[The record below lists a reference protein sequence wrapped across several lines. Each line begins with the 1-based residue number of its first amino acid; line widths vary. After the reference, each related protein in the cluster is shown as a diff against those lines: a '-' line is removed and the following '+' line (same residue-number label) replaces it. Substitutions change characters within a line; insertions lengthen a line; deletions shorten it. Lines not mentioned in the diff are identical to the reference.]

1 MEGGDLRM
9 SSIDQRVV
17 QVMFDNKQFEVGI
30 AQSRDSLGRFTK
42 GLQLTGATKGLND
55 VSTAANGMKLDGL
68 ANGIDSIANRFKTM
82 SVIGITALTNITNKI
97 VDAGIQLAKSFVIDP
112 IKDGFNNYETQINA
126 TQTILANT
134 AAAGTKLKDVT
145 KVLGQLNTYANQ
157 TVYNFSDMTKNI
169 GTFTAAGVGLKD
181 SVSSIKGIAN
191 LAAMSGSTSEQAS
204 TAMYQLSQAIA
215 AGSVKLQDWNS
226 VVNAGLGGKTF
237 QTALENTARA
247 SGVAI
252 DKIIKKQG
260 GFRNSLQKGWLTSD
274 ILTKTLS
281 QFTGDLSL
289 KQIEAMGYT
298 KKQAEQVMAL
308 GKVAVDSATKIKT
321 MSQLTQ
327 ALKEE
332 VGTAYAAIFKTIFGD
347 IGQATDLFTNIHNVA
362 ETALTAPIYALNTLL
377 QGWDKLGGRKVLIQ
391 GLADAF
397 KVLSSVMKIIGSAF
411 REIFP
416 PTTAKQLYDM
426 TVSFRDFIERLKL
439 GGTTANELKRTFAGA
454 FAVLGIGWDIVKAI
468 GKELFTLFSVVGQGS
483 GSVLKTSA
491 SVGDFLVKL
500 KQTIEQG
507 KFLNKFFAEFNKI
520 VAIPIALLRQLGTYL
535 GSLFDKFDG
544 SKAEKSLDGVAKK
557 LTPVAEL
564 GKLAQTAWSKLLGAL
579 GALGKYLDPFVK
591 KIADLGKKMASS
603 LQGGLS
609 GLNFDTVLNTI
620 NTVLFGGIVLLLKRF
635 VDKFHG
641 GGSGPLTGLT
651 HAITE
656 SFDELSG
663 TLKTMQGT
671 LKAATLLEIAAAV
684 GILTLSVMEL
694 SKIDQAGLVRSSVA
708 ITVMFTQL
716 TTAMAIFSRFIGTA
730 GFAKMPFLM
739 GSLILLAAA
748 VDILAS
754 AVRKLAALNWN
765 SLSKGLTGLSVI
777 LGSLVATMRLMGN
790 PEGMIAAGLG
800 MIALAKAVD
809 ILVKAVTSLGGQS
822 WETLG
827 KGLAG
832 VAGLLVSLALFTKF
846 AAADKAGALQ
856 GLGIILLATG
866 IKILASSMKTFASF
880 SWTQI
885 AKSLILLGGALGIIA
900 VALMLIP
907 PTSVLSAAAVLIVAA
922 SLGLIGEA
930 LAKMGSMSWMT
941 IAKGLVSLAGA
952 LVIISAALIL
962 IPPTSVLSAVAI
974 LVVAASLGMIADAL
988 AKMGGMSWGA
998 IAKSLVELA
1007 VSLGVIAV
1015 AMILMTEA
1023 LPGAAALLV
1032 VAGALLVL
1040 LPVLQAFGNMSWGD
1054 IAKSLLMLAGVF
1066 VILGLAGLVLGAL
1079 TPVLIALGIA
1089 VVLLGGGM
1097 LLAGAGVF
1105 LFAAGLTALSVAGAA
1120 GAAAIVGIVT
1130 ALLGLIPTVMKEIG
1144 LGIVAFAKTI
1154 STAGPAI
1161 TSAITVVIEALIDAI
1176 AKLIPKVVLT
1186 MLKLLTMLLQAL
1198 ATYVPKMVVAG
1209 LNLITGVLNGIASKL
1224 PGVINAAAN
1233 VVVAFLNGISA
1244 AIPKVIQAAVN
1255 LVLNFINSLAAAIRK
1270 NSPAVGLAG
1279 ANLGKAI
1286 VEGMITG
1293 LASGIGSIQSA
1304 ATNVAKSAIDAAKKA
1319 LNINSPSK
1327 EFIKIGQ
1334 SVNEGFYK
1342 GLTTGNYKDVDK
1354 AFQNLRDQLANTI
1367 NSNDQQ
1373 MVNLENKLAKLESA
1387 RHKNRSEISAT
1398 KQALAQLNSEH
1409 AKEVAAYA
1417 EVTKGLNKQH
1427 AALDAVDKKY
1437 QAVTASL
1444 NNANTALAN
1453 AIKTRDDYN
1462 KQITDQFNT
1471 LPTIATGETVAT
1483 YDASLADQIEKTKE
1497 FANVLQRLRRFGLGD
1512 VAYKELLSQGI
1523 SALPF
1528 AQQLLDGGKASI
1540 GQINNLDS
1548 QLATA
1553 ASALGKTASTDLYQ
1567 AAVNSAQGLV
1577 DGLKHQQ
1584 AALEKQMEILADAMV
1599 NAIKK
1604 KLGIKSPSTVFAEV
1618 GGYSAQGIAQGLTEM
1633 SGIVEDAAGGVG
1645 KKAVA
1650 ALSKSL
1656 AGLSDMV
1663 TTNVNINPTITP
1675 VLDLSGVKKDAAQ
1688 IGTMLGAQSLSVQ
1701 SAYSKAVNA
1710 SAGYMS
1716 NASAIAAAT
1725 SVTQTATKTATP
1737 MAVFNQYNTSP
1748 TALSAADIYRQ
1759 TKNQLS
1765 QARGIYVFQDG
1776 SP

>member
-82 SVIGITALTNITNKI
+82 SVIGITALTNITNKVI
-97 VDAGIQLAKSFVIDP
+97 DAGVALAKSFVLDP

-145 KVLGQLNTYANQ
+145 KVLAELNTYANQ

-247 SGVAI
+247 SGVNI
-252 DKIIKKQG
+252 DKIIKKAG
-260 GFRNSLQKGWLTSD
+260 SFRESLQKGWITSN

-347 IGQATDLFTNIHNVA
+347 IGQATTLFTAIHNVA

-377 QGWDKLGGRKVLIQ
+377 EGWDKLGGRKVLIQ
-391 GLADAF
+391 GLSDAF
-397 KVLSSVMKIIGSAF
+397 QVLSSVMKIIGSAF

-416 PTTAKQLYDM
+416 PTTAKQLYEM
-426 TVSFRDFIERLKL
+426 TVSFRDFIERLKI
-439 GGTTANELKRTFAGA
+439 GGTTANELKRTFAGV
-454 FAVLGIGWDIVKAI
+454 FAVLGIGWDLVKAV
-468 GKELFTLFSVVGQGS
+468 GKELGLLFGTVTKGS
-483 GSVLKTSA
+483 GGVIKTTA
-491 SVGDFLVKL
+491 SIGDFLVKL

-507 KFLNKFFAEFNKI
+507 QFLNKFFTEFNKI
-520 VAIPIALLRQLGTYL
+520 IAVPISLLQELGRYL
-535 GSLFDKFDG
+535 GQLFDKFDG
-544 SKAEKSLDGVAKK
+544 SKAEKSLEGVATK

-564 GKLAQTAWSKLLGAL
+564 GKLAQVAWMKLLDAL
-579 GALGKYLDPFVK
+579 GAVGRYLDPFVK
-591 KIADLGKKMASS
+591 KIADFGKKMAAS
-603 LQGGLS
+603 LSGGLS
-609 GLNFDTVLNTI
+609 TLNFSDVLNTI
-620 NTVLFGGIVLLLKRF
+620 NTILFGGIVVLLKKF

-641 GGSGPLTGLT
+641 GGGPLSSLT

-656 SFDELSG
+656 SFDS
-663 TLKTMQGT
+663 LKETMESMQQT
-671 LKAATLLEIAAAV
+671 LKAATLLEIATAV
-684 GILTLSVMEL
+684 GILTLSVIGL
-694 SKIDQAGLVRSSVA
+694 SKIDQAGLIRSSVA

-716 TTAMAIFSRFIGTA
+716 VGAMTIFTKFIGTD
-730 GFAKMPFLM
+730 GFAKMPFIM

-748 VDILAS
+748 VDILAT
-754 AVRKLAALNWN
+754 AVKKLSVLNWN
-765 SLSKGLTGLSVI
+765 GLAKGLTGLAGI
-777 LGSLVATMRLMGN
+777 LGSLLAVMRLMGN

-800 MIALAKAVD
+800 MIALAKGVEL
-809 ILVKAVTSLGGQS
+809 LVKSVTALSGLS
-822 WETLG
+822 WEAMG
-827 KGLAG
+827 KGLVG
-832 VAGLLVSLALFTKF
+832 VAGLLASLALFTKF
-846 AAADKAGALQ
+846 AAADKAGAIQ

-866 IKILASSMKTFASF
+866 IRILATAMKEFASF
-880 SWTQI
+880 SWTAI

-907 PTSVLSAAAVLIVAA
+907 PSSVLSAAAVLIVAA
-922 SLGLIGEA
+922 SLGLIGDA
-930 LAKMGSMSWMT
+930 LAKMGSMNWMT

-952 LVIISAALIL
+952 LIVISAALIL

-974 LVVAASLGMIADAL
+974 MIVAASLGMVADAL

-998 IAKSLVELA
+998 IAKSLIELS

-1032 VAGALLVL
+1032 VAASLLVL
-1040 LPVLQAFGNMSWGD
+1040 LPVLQAFGSMSWGD

-1066 VILGLAGLVLGAL
+1066 VVLGLAGLVLGAL
-1079 TPVLIALGIA
+1079 TPVLIALGA
-1089 VVLLGGGM
+1089 AVLLLGLGMLAAGGGV
-1097 LLAGAGVF
+1097 L
-1105 LFAAGLTALSVAGAA
+1105 LFATGLTALSVAGAA

-1144 LGIVAFAKTI
+1144 LGIVAFAKVI

-1161 TSAITVVIEALIDAI
+1161 TSAITVVIESLINAI
-1176 AKLIPKVVLT
+1176 AALTPKVVITL
-1186 MLKLLTMLLQAL
+1186 LKLLTMLLQAL

-1209 LNLITGVLNGIASKL
+1209 LNLITGILNGIASKIG
-1224 PGVINAAAN
+1224 GVINAAAN
-1233 VVVAFLNGISA
+1233 VVVAFLNGIGA
-1244 AIPKVIQAAVN
+1244 AIPKVIQSAVN
-1255 LVLNFINSLAAAIRK
+1255 LVLNFINGLADAIRK
-1270 NSPAVGLAG
+1270 NSPAVGRAG
-1279 ANLGKAI
+1279 ANLATSI
-1286 VEGMITG
+1286 IEGMVTG
-1293 LASGIGSIQSA
+1293 LAAGVGQVVSA
-1304 ATNVAKSAIDAAKKA
+1304 AKGMADSAINAAKKA

-1373 MVNLENKLAKLESA
+1373 MTNLENKLSKLESA
-1387 RHKNRSEISAT
+1387 RHKNRTEIAAT
-1398 KQALAQLNSEH
+1398 KAALAQLNSEH
-1409 AKEVAAYA
+1409 AKEVAAYN
-1417 EVTKGLNKQH
+1417 EVNKGLNKQH
-1427 AALDAVDKKY
+1427 AALDAIDKKY

-1497 FANVLQRLRRFGLGD
+1497 FANVLQRLRKFGLGD

-1540 GQINNLDS
+1540 GQINNLDQ

-1604 KLGIKSPSTVFAEV
+1604 KLGIHSPSTVFAEV

-1633 SGIVEDAAGGVG
+1633 SGVVEDAAGGVG

-1650 ALSKSL
+1650 ALAKSL
-1656 AGLSDMV
+1656 AGISDMV
-1663 TTNVNINPTITP
+1663 TSNVNINPTITP

-1701 SAYSKAVNA
+1701 AAYSKAVSA

-1725 SVTQTATKTATP
+1725 SVTQTAVKTATP
-1737 MAVFNQYNTSP
+1737 TAVFNQYNTSP
-1748 TALSAADIYRQ
+1748 AALSTADIYRQ